1 MAWQEPIYSNG
12 VLYIPGVSSPADLEK
27 TRNIA
32 HDHARR
38 LIARLENM

>member
-12 VLYIPGVSSPADLEK
+12 VLYIPGVSSPADLE
-27 TRNIA
+27 N
-32 HDHARR
+32 ARR